1 MPTSNGHKDKPIAAG
16 SGTQGDASSLASKA
30 VGETK
35 RLGAFM
41 EEKAEQAAKAVGAG
55 MESVSCMIHKNE
67 PQSGV
72 LHDVGETLA
81 AKLESGGRYLE
92 SHGLTGVGEDVT
104 NMVRRNPIPALLIGI
119 GVGILLARMVKR
131 S

>member
-1 MPTSNGHKDKPIAAG
+1 MPISNGHKDKLISAG
-16 SGTQGDASSLASKA
+16 SDTREEAASMVSKA
-30 VGETK
+30 MEETK

-41 EEKAEQAAKAVGAG
+41 EEKAEQATKTVGAG
-55 MESVSCMIHKNE
+55 MESLGCTVQEYK
-67 PQSGV
+67 PDTGV
-72 LHDVGETLA
+72 LHDMGESLA

-92 SHGLTGVGEDVT
+92 THGLTGVGEDIT
-104 NMVRRNPIPALLIGI
+104 NMVRRNPIPALLVGI